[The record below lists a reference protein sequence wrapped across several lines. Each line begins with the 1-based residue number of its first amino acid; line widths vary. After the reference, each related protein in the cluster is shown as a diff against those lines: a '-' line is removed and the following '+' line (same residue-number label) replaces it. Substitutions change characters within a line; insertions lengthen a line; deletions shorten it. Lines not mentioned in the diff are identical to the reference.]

1 MQEISSSEAV
11 RLIRSARGKYFTVG
25 FNKRKDGSFRILTG
39 RLGVRKGVKGI
50 PEGITGPKGGGKS
63 FDEES
68 KDLVTVSET
77 VQERDSCGRI
87 RTRGIQFRHFGIER
101 LRTLRIGG
109 KDFRVVY
116 DGVPL
121 KRIR

>member
-1 MQEISSSEAV
+1 MQETISSSEAV
-11 RLIRSARGKYFTVG
+11 RLIRSAKGRYFTVG

-39 RLGVRKGVKGI
+39 RVGVSKGVKGD
-50 PEGITGPKGGGKS
+50 GKS
-63 FDEES
+63 FDEEG
-68 KDLVTVSET
+68 KDLLTVSET
-77 VQERDSCGRI
+77 VQERDSFGRI

-109 KDFRVVY
+109 NDFRVVY

-121 KRIR
+121 KKIR